1 MTSTTI
7 LGCRIDNV
15 SWSDIEE
22 FCREALQ
29 QAVPKHIVT
38 INGEQILQ
46 AQKNQSY
53 REALNSADLIIP
65 DSTNVTWVSALRGTP
80 LKGVT
85 PGSDLTVR
93 LAKLASQTGAS
104 LFLLGSKEGVAQKAA
119 EVLSRMY
126 PGLKIA
132 GTSSADP
139 DNAGVIGEIAKSN
152 AAIVLVAYGAPAHD
166 LWIAKNKTATGAKI
180 LVGIGGTFDM
190 LAGRLPRAPKI
201 LRSLHLEWLWRLI
214 LQPSRFGRIWNAVVV
229 FPFRALL
236 SK

>member
-1 MTSTTI
+1 MTSTII
-7 LGCRIDNV
+7 LGCRVDNV
-15 SWSDIEE
+15 SWAEIEE
-22 FCREALQ
+22 FCADAMLQ
-29 QAVPKHIVT
+29 TAPKHIVT

-104 LFLLGSKEGVAQKAA
+104 LFLLGSKEGIAQKAS
-119 EVLSRMY
+119 EVLSHMY

-139 DNAGVIGEIAKSN
+139 DNAAVIGEIAKSN
-152 AAIVLVAYGAPAHD
+152 AAIVLVAYGAPVHD

-214 LQPSRFGRIWNAVVV
+214 LQPSRIGRIWNAVVV
-229 FPFRALL
+229 FPLKALL